1 MTNDEWP
8 MTKEARIS
16 KPQFRIND
24 EIRMPNAD
32 SPLRRGGAE
41 HAGRLHSGTHRLRR
55 RLGLLPSGEGLAIAI
70 HSRAADSHL
79 AGDGLPLHAAVSQ
92 LLHALQKGFP
102 LRDKGPAHFLGQL
115 AVASMGHWLDA
126 MR

>member
-16 KPQFRIND
+16 KPEFRIND

-41 HAGRLHSGTHRLRR
+41 HAGRLHSATLHLRH
-55 RLGLLPSGEGLAIAI
+55 RLGLLPSGQGLAIAI
-70 HSRAADSHL
+70 HSRAAHSHL
-79 AGDGLPLHAAVSQ
+79 TGDGLPLQAAVSQ
-92 LLHALQKGFP
+92 LLHAVQKRFP
-102 LRDKGPAHFLGQL
+102 LRGKGPAH
-115 AVASMGHWLDA
+115 
-126 MR
+126 